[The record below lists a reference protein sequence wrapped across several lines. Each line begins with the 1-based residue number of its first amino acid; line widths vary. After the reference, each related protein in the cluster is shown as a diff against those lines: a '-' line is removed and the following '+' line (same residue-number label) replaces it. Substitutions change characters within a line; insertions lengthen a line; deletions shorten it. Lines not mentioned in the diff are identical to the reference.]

1 VGVAGPANQLHAPKG
16 QRPSTAGVRRSV
28 EGTVDIAAARKAA
41 GAASRAAVRAS
52 RPASALPAPAA
63 VGGEGGEGGGIAGN
77 NSDAVNDATG
87 DVIPVEL
94 STAPVVT
101 PTTASTSMALP
112 AGTPSEIVVVDPL
125 IQASPPS
132 PPTSSPPLTV
142 ESSSTVPAMDP
153 KP

>member
-1 VGVAGPANQLHAPKG
+1 VGVAGPANQLHAPNG

-63 VGGEGGEGGGIAGN
+63 VGGEGGGIVGN

-94 STAPVVT
+94 STAPEVT
-101 PTTASTSMALP
+101 PTTASPFMALP
-112 AGTPSEIVVVDPL
+112 ARTPSEIVVVDSL

-132 PPTSSPPLTV
+132 PPTSSPPLTI